1 MPRPERPL
9 GPEDSVLI
17 SFARSLR
24 NLREKAG
31 SPTYRELARSAHY
44 SAASLS
50 EAAAGRKL
58 PSLDVTLA
66 FVRACG
72 GDVDEWRQRW
82 KEVAAELAADSRT
95 EEPSPGGRTPYAGLA
110 AFQRDDSEWF
120 FGRERLVQDLYERVA
135 RGRFHAVCGPSG
147 VGKSSVLR
155 AGLLARVEAEGLPA
169 GPAIAVLVTP
179 GAHPLEECAVQ
190 LAARTGKTS
199 GQVHADLESD
209 PRNLHRG
216 LLELLADRSP
226 GTEVLLMVDQF
237 EEVFTLCRDRR
248 ERALFISAL
257 VTAAEA
263 DNSRVRVVLGM
274 RSDFYTR
281 CSDHPELAAAL
292 TDSQVLVGAM
302 TPEQL
307 RRAVCEPAVRV
318 GCRVEG
324 ALLAEVV
331 AAAAGQPGALPTV
344 SHALLE
350 TWKRRKGNTLSL
362 AGYRAAGGID
372 GALAHTAENVYVGFS
387 AAEQQLARELFL
399 RLTALGEGTEDT
411 RRRIDREELDDSPG
425 LEVVLTRLA
434 DARLITLEEST
445 AQLAHEALI
454 SGWPRLRQWLSEDRD
469 GLRTHR
475 ALTDAARTWTA
486 LDEDPGAL
494 YRGARLAAAREWA
507 ERDGNQERLTSTE
520 RAFLRAGD
528 RAENAEQQA
537 KARRL
542 RQLRLL
548 TVGLAVLLVATTT
561 LGVVA
566 LRQGELAVRAGRV
579 AVSRQ
584 LAAQAMVLRDSRP
597 ATAKL
602 LSAEA
607 FRTSPTAEARGALLS
622 TSARESYLAE
632 VTGHT
637 NAVSDVVFS
646 ADGDTFLT
654 VSKDQAVIVWD
665 TRSRTRRATLTG
677 HATWLRAVAVS
688 PDGRTVATAGDDR
701 EVVLWDAAAG
711 RPVARL
717 TGHTDPVKDLDFSP
731 DGRALASTSL
741 DRTVIIWD
749 VGSRTPIGRLAGHT
763 GAVLAVAFSPDGQTL
778 ATGSADR
785 TVGLWRRDT
794 ATRTAT
800 LTGHTESVDAVAFAP
815 DGRTVASAG
824 PDRTVRLWDT
834 TGQQPPTTL
843 TGHTGQA
850 RAVAFSPDGQTLA
863 SAGHDQTVILWDVPS
878 RTPRARLTG
887 HHHNIYTLAFH
898 PDQPL
903 LASAGEDR
911 RIVLW
916 DTTRTPLAGHADLVT
931 AVAFSP
937 DGETV
942 ATGGADRAVILWDAR
957 ERVRLAT
964 IPTGVGPVNAVA
976 FSPDGRTLAAGG
988 GVARHLNGDADHGLA
1003 LWDVTDRARPTP
1015 TARLVGH
1022 TDQLRTV
1029 AFSPDGR
1036 TLATAGTDR
1045 ELILWD
1051 LGTRAPVA
1059 HLEHQGT
1066 VNSVA
1071 FHPDGRT
1078 VVGSTQDESVVWNV
1092 ADHTR
1097 VATLPHG
1104 GAGHG
1109 AVFSPDG
1116 RTLATVSAEGT
1127 VIVWD
1132 TRTWAPLRTLTHPDP
1147 LVGIAFSP
1155 DGRTLATGS
1164 TDRTVVLWDAA
1175 TGAPLAALTE
1185 HTAPVNAVAF
1195 SPDGESLVTGSS
1207 DKSAILW
1214 HTDPEDTTERV
1225 CRDLARDL
1233 TEEEWRQF
1241 LPETPYRRTCAP
1253 A

>member
-1 MPRPERPL
+1 M
-9 GPEDSVLI
+9 GPEDSALI
-17 SFARSLR
+17 GFARGLR

-31 SPTYRELARSAHY
+31 SPTYRELARAAHY

-58 PSLDVTLA
+58 PSLDVALA

-72 GDVDEWRQRW
+72 GDVEQWRQHW
-82 KEVAAELAADSRT
+82 QEVAAELADAGSRA
-95 EEPSPGGRTPYAGLA
+95 EEPTPGERVPYAGLA
-110 AFQRDDSEWF
+110 AFQRADAEWF
-120 FGRERLVQDLYERVA
+120 FGREQLVEDLCDRVA

-155 AGLLARVEAEGLPA
+155 AGLLARMETEGLPT
-169 GPAIAVLVTP
+169 GPVITVLITP
-179 GAHPLEECAVQ
+179 GAHPLEECAGQ
-190 LAARTGKTS
+190 LAARTGKTV
-199 GQVHADLESD
+199 GQVHADLVAD
-209 PRNLHRG
+209 PRNLHRTV
-216 LLELLADRSP
+216 LELLADQSSDA
-226 GTEVLLMVDQF
+226 EVLLMVDQF
-237 EEVFTLCRDRR
+237 EEVFTLCQDRG
-248 ERALFISAL
+248 ERARFITAL
-257 VTAAEA
+257 VAAAEA
-263 DNSRVRVVLGM
+263 DNSRTRVVVGI

-281 CSDHPELAAAL
+281 CSDHPQLAAAL
-292 TDSQVLVGAM
+292 SDSQVLVGPM

-307 RRAVCEPAVRV
+307 RRAVCEPAVRA
-318 GCRVEG
+318 GSRVEN
-324 ALLAEVV
+324 ALLAEIM
-331 AAAAGQPGALPTV
+331 AAAAGQPGALPPV

-350 TWKRRKGNTLSL
+350 TWKRRRGNTLTL
-362 AGYRAAGGID
+362 AGYRAAGGIE
-372 GALAHTAENVYVGFS
+372 GALARTAENVYVGFS
-387 AAEQQLARELFL
+387 AAQQKLARELFL

-411 RRRIDREELDDSPG
+411 RRRIARDELDDSAE
-425 LEVVLTRLA
+425 LDVVLTGLA

-445 AQLAHEALI
+445 AQLAHETLI
-454 SGWPRLRQWLSEDRD
+454 GGWPRLRRWLTEDRER
-469 GLRTHR
+469 LRTHR
-475 ALTDAARTWTA
+475 RLTDATHTWTA
-486 LDEDPGAL
+486 LGEDPGAL

-507 ERDGNQERLTSTE
+507 DRDDNQERLTSAE
-520 RAFLRAGD
+520 RAFLRASD
-528 RAENAEQQA
+528 QAENAEQQA
-537 KARRL
+537 KTRRL

-548 TVGLAVLLVATTT
+548 TVGLAVLLVAATT
-561 LGVVA
+561 LGIVA
-566 LRQGELAVRAGRV
+566 LQQREQAVRAGEV

-607 FRTSPTAEARGALLS
+607 FKTSPTAEARGALLS

-688 PDGRTVATAGDDR
+688 PDGRTVATGGDDR

-717 TGHTDPVKDLDFSP
+717 TGHTDRIKDLDFSP
-731 DGRALASTSL
+731 DGRALVSASL
-741 DRTVIIWD
+741 DRTAVLWD
-749 VGSRTPIGRLAGHT
+749 LERRTELGRLTGHT

-785 TVGLWRRDT
+785 TIGLWRRDT

-815 DGRTVASAG
+815 DGGTLASAG

-863 SAGHDQTVILWDVPS
+863 SGGHDQAVILWDVPS
-878 RTPRARLTG
+878 RTQRARLTG
-887 HHHNIYTLAFH
+887 HDHNIYTLAFH

-903 LASAGEDR
+903 LVSAGEDR
-911 RIVLW
+911 RIILW
-916 DTTRTPLAGHADLVT
+916 DTTRTPLAGHADQVN

-937 DGETV
+937 DGRTL
-942 ATGGADRAVILWDAR
+942 ATGGADRAVVLWDAR

-964 IPTGVGPVNAVA
+964 IPAGVGPVNAVA
-976 FSPDGRTLAAGG
+976 FSPDGRTLAVGG
-988 GVARHLNGDADHGLA
+988 GVARHLNGSTDHGLT
-1003 LWDVTDRARPTP
+1003 LWAVDDRAAPTM
-1015 TARLVGH
+1015 TARLDGH
-1022 TDQLRTV
+1022 TDQLRSV

-1036 TLATAGTDR
+1036 MLASAGSDQD
-1045 ELILWD
+1045 LILWD
-1051 LGTRAPVA
+1051 LSTRAPVA
-1059 HLEHQGT
+1059 NLEHQGT
-1066 VNSVA
+1066 INGVA

-1078 VVGSTQDESVVWNV
+1078 VVASTYDESVAWNV

-1097 VATLPHG
+1097 VAALPHG
-1104 GAGHG
+1104 GAGYG

-1132 TRTWAPLRTLTHPDP
+1132 TGTWKPLRTLTHPDP
-1147 LVGIAFSP
+1147 LSGIAFSP
-1155 DGRTLATGS
+1155 DGRTLATTS
-1164 TDRTVVLWDAA
+1164 TDRTAVLWDAA
-1175 TGAPLAALTE
+1175 GGARLAALTE
-1185 HTAPVNAVAF
+1185 HSGPVNAIAF
-1195 SPDGESLVTGSS
+1195 SPDGGSLVTGSS
-1207 DKSAILW
+1207 DKTAILW
-1214 HTDPEDTTERV
+1214 NTDPEHTTERI
-1225 CRDLARDL
+1225 CRGLARDL
-1233 TEEEWRQF
+1233 TQDEWRQF

-1253 A
+1253 S